1 MLRTGVRVLGLTGGI
16 GSGKSFVAS
25 ILSELGAEVIDA
37 DQLARQVVEP
47 GQPALAEI
55 VTAFGPQMLR
65 PDGHLDRARL
75 ASLVFADATARQ
87 KLDAI
92 THPRIRERMREE
104 VEARAQ
110 RPGLLIL
117 DIPLLYESGR
127 EGTVEKV
134 IVVWVDRT
142 TQLQRLIGRDGLDT
156 GQAEQRLAAQL
167 PLDEK
172 RSRADEVI
180 DNSGTPEQ
188 TRRQVEA
195 LYRRYER

>member
-1 MLRTGVRVLGLTGGI
+1 MLRTVRVLGLTGGI
-16 GSGKSFVAS
+16 GSGKSLVAS
-25 ILSELGAEVIDA
+25 MFSALGADLIDA
-37 DQLARQVVEP
+37 DQVARKVVEP

-55 VTAFGPQMLR
+55 VAAFGPQMLQ
-65 PDGHLDRARL
+65 PDGRLDRARL
-75 ASLVFADATARQ
+75 GAVVFADAAARQ

-92 THPRIRERMREE
+92 THPRIREWMQRE
-104 VEARAQ
+104 VEARAD

-134 IVVWVDRT
+134 IVVWVDRA
-142 TQLQRLIGRDGLDT
+142 TQLQRLVARDGLT
-156 GQAEQRLAAQL
+156 AEQAEQRLAAQL

-195 LYRRYER
+195 LYRRYA

>member
-1 MLRTGVRVLGLTGGI
+1 MLRTVRVLGLTGGI
-16 GSGKSFVAS
+16 GSGKSLVAS
-25 ILSELGAEVIDA
+25 MLSALGADLIDA
-37 DQLARQVVEP
+37 DQVARKVVEP

-55 VTAFGPQMLR
+55 VAAFGPQMLQ
-65 PDGHLDRARL
+65 PDGRLDRARL
-75 ASLVFADATARQ
+75 GAVVFADAAARQ

-92 THPRIRERMREE
+92 THPRIREWMQRE
-104 VEARAQ
+104 VEARAD

-134 IVVWVDRT
+134 IVVWVDRA
-142 TQLQRLIGRDGLDT
+142 TQLQRLITRDGLT
-156 GQAEQRLAAQL
+156 AEQAEQRLAAQL

-195 LYRRYER
+195 LYRRYA

>member
-1 MLRTGVRVLGLTGGI
+1 MRVLGLTGGI
-16 GSGKSFVAS
+16 GSGKSLVAS
-25 ILSELGAEVIDA
+25 MFSALGAEVIDA
-37 DQLARQVVEP
+37 DQLAREVVEP

-55 VTAFGPQMLR
+55 VEAFGPQMLR
-65 PDGHLDRARL
+65 PDGHLDRPRL
-75 ASLVFADATARQ
+75 GAAVFADPSARRT
-87 KLDAI
+87 LDAI
-92 THPRIRERMREE
+92 THPRIRERMRQE
-104 VEARAQ
+104 VEARAD
-110 RPGLLIL
+110 RAGVLIL

-134 IVVWVDRT
+134 VVVWVDRA
-142 TQLQRLIGRDGLDT
+142 TQLRRLVARDGLT
-156 GQAEQRLAAQL
+156 PEQAEQRLAAQL

-195 LYRRYER
+195 LYRRYS